1 MQPQPSPPQETAPE
15 PKVSVIIVSWNS
27 IEDLRRC
34 LTALEASRGRDQFEV
49 LVIDAGSRDGCGQ
62 VDADFPNVTVL
73 RLPRNFGRTRARNIG
88 MRTGLAELVLF
99 LAPEVEVRPQTVLTL
114 ANALE
119 ADENVVAVVPRL
131 VDEAGQVEPI
141 GGKLPDQQALA
152 RACRENR
159 ELPLA
164 QAAGAVELTT
174 DAALMV
180 RKAFIR
186 GMNYL
191 DEKRFSQFWAELELF
206 WQIRNAGRKVQVIET
221 TVTLHPPRTS
231 VEIPQSEQALLVS
244 DRIAAA
250 SSYLSKHE
258 GFGAMMGLLIG
269 QYFAALGAFFRS
281 PGYGLK
287 LMTGILTGA
296 RVDGTQGGVLG

>member
-131 VDEAGQVEPI
+131 VDEVGQVVPI
-141 GGKLPDQQALA
+141 GGKLPDPVPHGFHDL
-152 RACRENR
+152 
-159 ELPLA
+159 
-164 QAAGAVELTT
+164 
-174 DAALMV
+174 DAA
-180 RKAFIR
+180 RY
-186 GMNYL
+186 NYA
-191 DEKRFSQFWAELELF
+191 DTQRYNY
-206 WQIRNAGRKVQVIET
+206 R
-221 TVTLHPPRTS
+221 H
-231 VEIPQSEQALLVS
+231 LV
-244 DRIAAA
+244 
-250 SSYLSKHE
+250 
-258 GFGAMMGLLIG
+258 
-269 QYFAALGAFFRS
+269 
-281 PGYGLK
+281 
-287 LMTGILTGA
+287 TGA
-296 RVDGTQGGVLG
+296 GPDGNSHSYRYHVSGAQRNHKR